1 MKRILTKSDVL
12 LLLTVF
18 VGLAGVIGV
27 SRLIE
32 AQRSVAIPATTEEQL
47 YLKGATVKR
56 VSLAFNGL
64 AADWYWMRSL
74 QYVGRKVVSYGD
86 THEGRFELDDL
97 GALDLRLLPSL
108 LRVAT
113 TLDPQFMAPYE
124 YGAMI
129 LPTFDHNEAIA
140 LLHYGIEQNPT
151 AWRLHQHLGYIY
163 WQIGE
168 YSKASE
174 TYGTGAKL
182 PGAPRWMAEMSARTA
197 AEGGSR
203 AAARE
208 MYQHLFEEAKDEQ
221 VRQLLERRLM
231 QVDSFDERDRI
242 RGALADYQSR
252 NGRCASS
259 WRDVSPQL
267 QLLDLRLDAITLAP
281 VDPSGT
287 PYVLIREGCDVDLD
301 PRSFIPYK

>member
-1 MKRILTKSDVL
+1 MKSTRKSDFILSTLIVMG
-12 LLLTVF
+12 LTAVIF
-18 VGLAGVIGV
+18 LAHWMD
-27 SRLIE
+27 SNPHKPPS
-32 AQRSVAIPATTEEQL
+32 QSPEEQL
-47 YLKGATVKR
+47 YLKGPTLKR
-56 VSLAFNGL
+56 MSLAFNGL

-203 AAARE
+203 RAARE

-221 VRQLLERRLM
+221 VKQLLERRLL

-242 RGALADYQSR
+242 RRVLADYASR
-252 NGRCASS
+252 NRRCASS
-259 WRDVSPQL
+259 WRDVSAQL
-267 QLLDLRLDAITLAP
+267 QILQLRLDAITLAP

-287 PYVLIREGCDVDLD
+287 PYVLIKQGCDVDLD

>member
-1 MKRILTKSDVL
+1 MKSPRKSDLVLATLILTGLVGVVL
-12 LLLTVF
+12 L
-18 VGLAGVIGV
+18 AHWMDAHPYKAA
-27 SRLIE
+27 S
-32 AQRSVAIPATTEEQL
+32 QSTEERL
-47 YLKGATVKR
+47 YLNGTTAKR
-56 VSLAFNGL
+56 MSLAFNGL

-97 GALDLRLLPSL
+97 GALDLRLLPSF

-129 LPTFDHNEAIA
+129 LPTFNHNEAIS
-140 LLHYGIEQNPT
+140 LLQYGIEQNPT

-163 WQIGE
+163 WQIGD

-174 TYGTGAKL
+174 TYGAGAKL
-182 PGAPRWMAEMSARTA
+182 PGAPKWMAEMSARTA

-208 MYQHLFEEAKDEQ
+208 MYQHLFDEAKDEQ

-242 RGALADYQSR
+242 RGALTEYKSH

-267 QLLDLRLDAITLAP
+267 QLLQLRLDARTLAP

-287 PYVLIREGCDVDLD
+287 PYVLIKHGCDVDLD
-301 PRSFIPYK
+301 PRSVVPYK